1 MEETADGVAPTIV
14 GAHGGAQ
21 SSTGDLAPDLVPPE
35 ALLAISA
42 VVGAGSKK
50 YARGNWRKIPANEQ
64 IRHALTHIFK
74 YMMGDRSE
82 RHLWNALTRLAFA
95 VAVEDEAY
103 DYRGFEPLPE
113 RLTKPEMPTIFF
125 VSSDGRKSGKKVV
138 GRRRTQKR

>member
-1 MEETADGVAPTIV
+1 VGEFPVPAAVRRLIDETADGVAPTVV

-21 SSTGDLAPDLVPPE
+21 SSTGTLAPDLVPAE

-42 VVGAGSKK
+42 VVGAGAQK
-50 YARGNWRKIPANEQ
+50 YSRNNWRRIPLNEQ
-64 IRHALTHIFK
+64 LRHALIHIYK

-103 DYRGFEPLPE
+103 DFRAYEPLPE
-113 RLTKPEMPTIFF
+113 RLTGEKKRPVKKATR
-125 VSSDGRKSGKKVV
+125 RK
-138 GRRRTQKR
+138 R